1 MKPSRVAPRDADP
14 RRASSTSPPRT
25 PERDATIARRPRHLE
40 CDAVPTTTTR
50 ETRSNAREWFER
62 DEGSDDADVE
72 AMLEAF
78 PYELGALE
86 SMLDWIPDDETEA
99 EAGTTTTTTTNE
111 RASGRAESEC
121 GSGGKGAGTS
131 SDDGGTSSM
140 SARSAGKRDGNATET
155 EAERLERL
163 QRNRESA
170 KNMRARKREYVRDL
184 ERRASA
190 LEKQNGA
197 LQGMVMHLT
206 NENHALRMNLQA
218 ATGVAIPTM
227 MVPAPYPTMT
237 PKLPLPPLDAPVVE
251 TPPSPQLDLK
261 KPAPKRRKKTVAA
274 SVTALALGA
283 LSVVGLAAP
292 RSNSAGTQ
300 FSSSSRRLLAI
311 TAAPED
317 HLTKIGVNVTSLREE
332 IMRNDDERTFSLP
345 DRAAAEG
352 IALWGDKTS
361 DGRIVNVLKSTNVND
376 PWFSA
381 FKAAGMPQH
390 VNLLSRV
397 SCTEVFKFKGSDEP
411 NAKPGAVAT
420 TSAWT
425 SEQIEKMERKKYSG
439 AIPMPS
445 GRENITKVPDQTS
458 LEAEDSL
465 VSVLLPPPV
474 EGVMQQLS
482 KLFVVTFNKRTAD
495 YTTHSCLMPQPMTRA
510 HHHV

>member
-1 MKPSRVAPRDADP
+1 MKPSDGVDVA

-25 PERDATIARRPRHLE
+25 PERDATIARRPRRD
-40 CDAVPTTTTR
+40 DATVPTTTT
-50 ETRSNAREWFER
+50 TDATARARADASEWLEFDGAR
-62 DEGSDDADVE
+62 DDGLPEG
-72 AMLEAF
+72 F

-86 SMLDWIPDDETEA
+86 SMLDDWLPDDDGEGWA
-99 EAGTTTTTTTNE
+99 TTTTNE
-111 RASGRAESEC
+111 DASGRAESEC
-121 GSGGKGAGTS
+121 GSGRKGGGTS

-140 SARSAGKRDGNATET
+140 SARSAGKVDGNATET

-163 QRNRESA
+163 RRNRESA

-184 ERRASA
+184 EKRASA

-218 ATGVAIPTM
+218 ATGVALPTV

-237 PKLPLPPLDAPVVE
+237 PKLPLPPLDAPIIE

-317 HLTKIGVNVTSLREE
+317 PLTKIGVNVTSLREE

-345 DRAAAEG
+345 DRAVAEG

-397 SCTEVFKFKGSDEP
+397 SCTEVFKFKGSDEA
-411 NAKPGAVAT
+411 NAEPGAVAT

-425 SEQIEKMERKKYSG
+425 NEQREKMERKKYSG
-439 AIPMPS
+439 AIPLPS
-445 GRENITKVPDQTS
+445 GRENVTKVPEQTS

-495 YTTHSCLMPQPMTRA
+495 YTTHSCLMPQPMTQA

>member
-121 GSGGKGAGTS
+121 GSGRKGRRERRRTTAGRRRCRR
-131 SDDGGTSSM
+131 G
-140 SARSAGKRDGNATET
+140 ARGRVDGNATET

-163 QRNRESA
+163 RRNRESA

-218 ATGVAIPTM
+218 ATGVAIADRDGAGA
-227 MVPAPYPTMT
+227 VPDD
-237 PKLPLPPLDAPVVE
+237 DA
-251 TPPSPQLDLK
+251 Q
-261 KPAPKRRKKTVAA
+261 VA
-274 SVTALALGA
+274 VTA
-283 LSVVGLAAP
+283 V
-292 RSNSAGTQ
+292 RR
-300 FSSSSRRLLAI
+300 SSR
-311 TAAPED
+311 
-317 HLTKIGVNVTSLREE
+317 
-332 IMRNDDERTFSLP
+332 
-345 DRAAAEG
+345 
-352 IALWGDKTS
+352 
-361 DGRIVNVLKSTNVND
+361 
-376 PWFSA
+376 
-381 FKAAGMPQH
+381 
-390 VNLLSRV
+390 
-397 SCTEVFKFKGSDEP
+397 
-411 NAKPGAVAT
+411 
-420 TSAWT
+420 
-425 SEQIEKMERKKYSG
+425 
-439 AIPMPS
+439 
-445 GRENITKVPDQTS
+445 
-458 LEAEDSL
+458 
-465 VSVLLPPPV
+465 
-474 EGVMQQLS
+474 
-482 KLFVVTFNKRTAD
+482 
-495 YTTHSCLMPQPMTRA
+495 
-510 HHHV
+510 